1 MLNRVADFRR
11 FNGLGASLPD
21 NPQEPRQAGVHSGSM
36 TSSRTSTPIN
46 SASACRAKAAS
57 LRLEARAQASA
68 VAVAQLL
75 EIAGYW
81 ERLAMDYDMTEKPGV
96 QKHGQH

>member
-1 MLNRVADFRR
+1 MAPPYT
-11 FNGLGASLPD
+11 A
-21 NPQEPRQAGVHSGSM
+21 M
-36 TSSRTSTPIN
+36 PIN

-57 LRLEARAQASA
+57 LRREAKAQISP

-81 ERLAMDYDMTEKPGV
+81 DRLATDYDLAEKSAV
-96 QKHGQH
+96 KA